1 MGATRAL
8 GGGRL
13 AGMSDLAPTRQ
24 KEHSDGTWFLRAL
37 VVLQAPR
44 PVFAALRDDS
54 AEASSARAEPVLAL
68 AILAGMG
75 MLLLTPEASTVLDSS
90 DYDWIVFAIWLFTV
104 GSVMGAFVI
113 WAVGGLLYLAAT
125 WLGSLGSYRRARHVV
140 AYALA
145 PLALSLVVMLPLRLA
160 LFGRDTFLLDGSDSG
175 GRGLGVA
182 LLGWGFAAWSVVLL
196 LVGVRAVHA
205 WTWARA
211 AAAVAL
217 VALGI
222 AVLTALRLAVSS

>member
-1 MGATRAL
+1 VT
-8 GGGRL
+8 
-13 AGMSDLAPTRQ
+13 DLARTQ
-24 KEHSDGTWFLRAL
+24 EQDGADRLWFLRA
-37 VVLQAPR
+37 VAVLQAPR

-54 AEASSARAEPVLAL
+54 EAPAAARAEPVLAL
-68 AILAGMG
+68 TILAGMG
-75 MLLLTPEASTVLDSS
+75 LLLLTPEASTALDSS
-90 DYDWIVFAIWLFTV
+90 DYTWMVFAIWLFIV
-104 GSVMGAFVI
+104 GGVTGAFVL

-175 GRGLGVA
+175 RKGLAVA
-182 LLGWGFAAWSVVLL
+182 LLGWAFAAWSVGLL
-196 LVGVRAVHA
+196 VVGVRAVHA

-211 AAAVAL
+211 AATVAL
-217 VALGI
+217 VAVAI
-222 AVLTALRLAVSS
+222 AVLTELRLLATG

>member
-1 MGATRAL
+1 MA
-8 GGGRL
+8 
-13 AGMSDLAPTRQ
+13 DLAPTRQ
-24 KEHSDGTWFLRAL
+24 SDRSDRVWFLRAL
-37 VVLQAPR
+37 LVLQAPR
-44 PVFAALRDDS
+44 AVFAALRDDS
-54 AEASSARAEPVLAL
+54 DEVASSRAEPVLAL
-68 AILAGMG
+68 AIVGGMG
-75 MLLLTPEASTVLDSS
+75 MLLLTPDASTVLDSS
-90 DYDWIVFAIWLFTV
+90 DYDWVVFAIWLFIV

-175 GRGLGVA
+175 RKGLAVA

-205 WTWARA
+205 WTWTRA
-211 AAAVAL
+211 AATVAL

-222 AVLTALRLAVSS
+222 AILTALRLAATG